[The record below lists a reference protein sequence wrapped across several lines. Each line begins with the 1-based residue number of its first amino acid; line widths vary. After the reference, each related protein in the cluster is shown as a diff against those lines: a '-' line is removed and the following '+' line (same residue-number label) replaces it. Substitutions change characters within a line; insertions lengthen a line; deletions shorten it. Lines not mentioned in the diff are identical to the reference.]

1 MTKIDDIASKV
12 HLSFYNKDVPPTG
25 KTEFIVK
32 LPSLTAKNTGHL
44 YKLAQSTGAKLGWA
58 VKGQHVGYGS
68 DANRLSSKNI
78 DLLVG
83 LGPYG
88 HGMHTD
94 EEFLDLKSYGRQK
107 ELSLGIIKAYL
118 TKP

>member
-1 MTKIDDIASKV
+1 MV
-12 HLSFYNKDVPPTG
+12 RM
-25 KTEFIVK
+25 
-32 LPSLTAKNTGHL
+32 
-44 YKLAQSTGAKLGWA
+44 
-58 VKGQHVGYGS
+58 
-68 DANRLSSKNI
+68 ANHLSSKNI

-88 HGMHTD
+88 QGMHTD
-94 EEFLDLKSYGRQK
+94 EESMDLKSYGRQK